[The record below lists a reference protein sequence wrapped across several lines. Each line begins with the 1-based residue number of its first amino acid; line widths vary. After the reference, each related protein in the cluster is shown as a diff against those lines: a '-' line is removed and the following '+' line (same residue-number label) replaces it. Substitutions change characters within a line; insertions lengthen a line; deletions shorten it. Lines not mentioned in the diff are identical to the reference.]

1 MPSTKIFRST
11 TQFLE
16 TGTYLIIG
24 RESRF
29 IDLESNS
36 YKTSET
42 YHPEKVGFLKPDGDA
57 FVREVA
63 FGFRDGDFL
72 EMEN

>member
-1 MPSTKIFRST
+1 MI
-11 TQFLE
+11 L
-16 TGTYLIIG
+16 YLIIG

-29 IDLESNS
+29 IDLKSNS
-36 YKTSET
+36 YKIFET
-42 YHPEKVGFLKPDGDA
+42 YHPEKAGFLKPDGDA

-63 FGFRDGDFL
+63 FCFGDGDFL